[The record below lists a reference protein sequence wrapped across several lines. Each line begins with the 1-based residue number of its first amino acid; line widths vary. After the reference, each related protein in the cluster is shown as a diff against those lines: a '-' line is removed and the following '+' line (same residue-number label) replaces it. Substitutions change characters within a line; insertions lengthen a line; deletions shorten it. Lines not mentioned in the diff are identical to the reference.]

1 MKVKTLIRF
10 KDLEKD
16 TIREVG
22 EVFEVTKKRATELST
37 EKNRAGKSRKI
48 EGSGDRESRV
58 RQSRFLIFLYVSNR
72 QKVC

>member
-22 EVFEVTKKRATELST
+22 EVFDVTKKRATELST
-37 EKNRAGKSRKI
+37 EKNKAGIKLVEIMK
-48 EGSGDRESRV
+48 EEPEEKPAEDE
-58 RQSRFLIFLYVSNR
+58 
-72 QKVC
+72 

>member
-22 EVFEVTKKRATELST
+22 EVFEVTKKRETELST
-37 EKNRAGKSRKI
+37 EKNKAGIKLVEILEEKK
-48 EGSGDRESRV
+48 EEPEEKPAEDE
-58 RQSRFLIFLYVSNR
+58 
-72 QKVC
+72 

>member
-37 EKNRAGKSRKI
+37 EKNRAGIKLVEILEEKSEEKPA
-48 EGSGDRESRV
+48 EDE
-58 RQSRFLIFLYVSNR
+58 
-72 QKVC
+72 

>member
-37 EKNRAGKSRKI
+37 EKNKAGIKLVEIQEEPEEKPA
-48 EGSGDRESRV
+48 EDE
-58 RQSRFLIFLYVSNR
+58 
-72 QKVC
+72 

>member
-22 EVFEVTKKRATELST
+22 EVFEVTKKRETELST
-37 EKNRAGKSRKI
+37 EKNRAGIKLVEILEEKSEEKPA
-48 EGSGDRESRV
+48 EDE
-58 RQSRFLIFLYVSNR
+58 
-72 QKVC
+72 

>member
-37 EKNRAGKSRKI
+37 EKNRAGIKLVEVLEEKSEEKPA
-48 EGSGDRESRV
+48 EDE
-58 RQSRFLIFLYVSNR
+58 
-72 QKVC
+72 

>member
-10 KDLEKD
+10 KDIEKD

-37 EKNRAGKSRKI
+37 EKNKAGIKLVEILK
-48 EGSGDRESRV
+48 EEPEEKPAEDE
-58 RQSRFLIFLYVSNR
+58 
-72 QKVC
+72 

>member
-22 EVFEVTKKRATELST
+22 EIFEVTKKRATELST
-37 EKNRAGKSRKI
+37 EKNRAGIKLVEILEEKSEEKPA
-48 EGSGDRESRV
+48 EDE
-58 RQSRFLIFLYVSNR
+58 
-72 QKVC
+72 

>member
-37 EKNRAGKSRKI
+37 ENNRAGIKLVEILEEKSEEKPA
-48 EGSGDRESRV
+48 EDE
-58 RQSRFLIFLYVSNR
+58 
-72 QKVC
+72 

>member
-22 EVFEVTKKRATELST
+22 EKEARTGST
-37 EKNRAGKSRKI
+37 TPVSWVIIWQSTQETLQKLDIQQHSISSCLKMAQRAGHI
-48 EGSGDRESRV
+48 I
-58 RQSRFLIFLYVSNR
+58 LI
-72 QKVC
+72 K

>member
-37 EKNRAGKSRKI
+37 EKNKAGIKLVETLEEKK
-48 EGSGDRESRV
+48 EEPEEKPAEDE
-58 RQSRFLIFLYVSNR
+58 
-72 QKVC
+72 

>member
-37 EKNRAGKSRKI
+37 EKNKAGIKLVEILEEKK
-48 EGSGDRESRV
+48 EEPEEKPTEDE
-58 RQSRFLIFLYVSNR
+58 
-72 QKVC
+72 

>member
-22 EVFEVTKKRATELST
+22 EVFEATKKRATELST
-37 EKNRAGKSRKI
+37 EKNRAGIKLVEILEEKSEEKS
-48 EGSGDRESRV
+48 EEKPAEDE
-58 RQSRFLIFLYVSNR
+58 
-72 QKVC
+72 

>member
-37 EKNRAGKSRKI
+37 EKNKAGIKLVEILK
-48 EGSGDRESRV
+48 EEQEEEPEEKPAEDE
-58 RQSRFLIFLYVSNR
+58 
-72 QKVC
+72 

>member
-1 MKVKTLIRF
+1 MTRFLKKKLIRF

-37 EKNRAGKSRKI
+37 EKNRAGIKLVEILEEKSEEKPA
-48 EGSGDRESRV
+48 EDE
-58 RQSRFLIFLYVSNR
+58 
-72 QKVC
+72 

>member
-37 EKNRAGKSRKI
+37 EKNKAGIKLVEILEEKK
-48 EGSGDRESRV
+48 EEPEEKPAEDE
-58 RQSRFLIFLYVSNR
+58 
-72 QKVC
+72 

>member
-37 EKNRAGKSRKI
+37 EKNRAGIKLVEIMEEKSEEKPA
-48 EGSGDRESRV
+48 EDE
-58 RQSRFLIFLYVSNR
+58 
-72 QKVC
+72 

>member
-1 MKVKTLIRF
+1 MKVKTLIQF

-37 EKNRAGKSRKI
+37 EKNRAGIKLVEILEEKSEEKPA
-48 EGSGDRESRV
+48 EDE
-58 RQSRFLIFLYVSNR
+58 
-72 QKVC
+72 

>member
-10 KDLEKD
+10 KDLEID

-37 EKNRAGKSRKI
+37 EKNRAGIKLVEILEEKSEEKPA
-48 EGSGDRESRV
+48 EDE
-58 RQSRFLIFLYVSNR
+58 
-72 QKVC
+72 

>member
-22 EVFEVTKKRATELST
+22 EVFNVTKKRATELST
-37 EKNRAGKSRKI
+37 EKNRAGIKLVEILEEKSEEKPA
-48 EGSGDRESRV
+48 EDE
-58 RQSRFLIFLYVSNR
+58 
-72 QKVC
+72 

>member
-16 TIREVG
+16 TIRDVG

-37 EKNRAGKSRKI
+37 EKNKAGIKLVEILEEKK
-48 EGSGDRESRV
+48 EEPEEKPAEDE
-58 RQSRFLIFLYVSNR
+58 
-72 QKVC
+72 

>member
-37 EKNRAGKSRKI
+37 EKNKAGIKLFAILEEKK
-48 EGSGDRESRV
+48 E
-58 RQSRFLIFLYVSNR
+58 
-72 QKVC
+72 

>member
-37 EKNRAGKSRKI
+37 EKNKAGIKLVEILEEKSEEKLA
-48 EGSGDRESRV
+48 EDE
-58 RQSRFLIFLYVSNR
+58 
-72 QKVC
+72 

>member
-22 EVFEVTKKRATELST
+22 EVFEATKKRATELST
-37 EKNRAGKSRKI
+37 EKNKAGIKLVEILEEKK
-48 EGSGDRESRV
+48 EEPEEKPAEDE
-58 RQSRFLIFLYVSNR
+58 
-72 QKVC
+72 

>member
-37 EKNRAGKSRKI
+37 EENRAGIKLVEILEEKSEEKPA
-48 EGSGDRESRV
+48 EDE
-58 RQSRFLIFLYVSNR
+58 
-72 QKVC
+72 

>member
-37 EKNRAGKSRKI
+37 EKNKAGIKLVEILK
-48 EGSGDRESRV
+48 EEPEEKPAEDE
-58 RQSRFLIFLYVSNR
+58 
-72 QKVC
+72 

>member
-37 EKNRAGKSRKI
+37 EKNRAGIKLVEILEEKS
-48 EGSGDRESRV
+48 EEEPAEDE
-58 RQSRFLIFLYVSNR
+58 
-72 QKVC
+72 

>member
-10 KDLEKD
+10 KDIEKD

-37 EKNRAGKSRKI
+37 EKNRAGIKLVEILEEKSEEKPA
-48 EGSGDRESRV
+48 EDE
-58 RQSRFLIFLYVSNR
+58 
-72 QKVC
+72 

>member
-37 EKNRAGKSRKI
+37 EKNRAGIKLVEILKEKSEEKPA
-48 EGSGDRESRV
+48 EDE
-58 RQSRFLIFLYVSNR
+58 
-72 QKVC
+72 

>member
-22 EVFEVTKKRATELST
+22 EVFEVTEKRATELST
-37 EKNRAGKSRKI
+37 EKNKAGIKLVEILEEKK
-48 EGSGDRESRV
+48 EEPEEKPAEDE
-58 RQSRFLIFLYVSNR
+58 
-72 QKVC
+72 

>member
-22 EVFEVTKKRATELST
+22 EVFDVTKKRATELST
-37 EKNRAGKSRKI
+37 EKNRAGIKLVEILEEKSEEKPA
-48 EGSGDRESRV
+48 EDE
-58 RQSRFLIFLYVSNR
+58 
-72 QKVC
+72 

>member
-37 EKNRAGKSRKI
+37 EKNKAGIKLVEILEEEPEEKPA
-48 EGSGDRESRV
+48 EDE
-58 RQSRFLIFLYVSNR
+58 
-72 QKVC
+72 

>member
-10 KDLEKD
+10 IDLEKD

-37 EKNRAGKSRKI
+37 EKNKAGIKLVEILEEKSEEKP
-48 EGSGDRESRV
+48 EEDE
-58 RQSRFLIFLYVSNR
+58 
-72 QKVC
+72 

>member
-37 EKNRAGKSRKI
+37 EKNKSGIKLVEI
-48 EGSGDRESRV
+48 LEEKSEEKPEEDE
-58 RQSRFLIFLYVSNR
+58 
-72 QKVC
+72 

>member
-1 MKVKTLIRF
+1 MKSS
-10 KDLEKD
+10 EKN
-16 TIREVG
+16 RVG
-22 EVFEVTKKRATELST
+22 KNKKS

>member
-37 EKNRAGKSRKI
+37 EKNKAGIKLVEILK
-48 EGSGDRESRV
+48 EEPEEEPEEKPAEDE
-58 RQSRFLIFLYVSNR
+58 
-72 QKVC
+72 

>member
-10 KDLEKD
+10 KDIEKD

-37 EKNRAGKSRKI
+37 EKNQAGIKLVEILK
-48 EGSGDRESRV
+48 EEPEEKPAEDE
-58 RQSRFLIFLYVSNR
+58 
-72 QKVC
+72 

>member
-37 EKNRAGKSRKI
+37 EKNKAGIKLVEILEEKSEEKP
-48 EGSGDRESRV
+48 EEDE
-58 RQSRFLIFLYVSNR
+58 
-72 QKVC
+72 

>member
-37 EKNRAGKSRKI
+37 EKNRAGIKLVEILEEKSEEKS
-48 EGSGDRESRV
+48 EEKPAEDE
-58 RQSRFLIFLYVSNR
+58 
-72 QKVC
+72 